1 MNLRDEYVV
10 LPGFFFIGSLLEK
23 LVLMN
28 EESVSRTINRL
39 CHEIIENNSNCKDVV
54 LIGIHNRGV
63 PISQRIQ
70 NKIKELIGIDLQR
83 GSLDITFH
91 RDDYR
96 ERLVVPE
103 LMGTDINFSLDGK
116 IVVLVDDVL
125 YSGRTVRAALDELNS
140 FGRASKVQLA
150 VLVDRGHRELPIK
163 PDYVG
168 KNVPTHEGEHV
179 DVTLRETDEND
190 SVFLIRNRD

>member
-1 MNLRDEYVV
+1 M
-10 LPGFFFIGSLLEK
+10 EK

-28 EESVSRTINRL
+28 KESVSRTINRL

-70 NKIKELIGIDLQR
+70 NKIKELIGIDLKR

-179 DVTLRETDEND
+179 DVTLKETDEND

>member
-10 LPGFFFIGSLLEK
+10 LPEVFFIGSLLEK

-96 ERLVVPE
+96 ERLIVPE

>member
-1 MNLRDEYVV
+1 MLFCRR
-10 LPGFFFIGSLLEK
+10 FFIGSLLEK

>member
-1 MNLRDEYVV
+1 MLFCRR
-10 LPGFFFIGSLLEK
+10 FFIGSLLEK

-190 SVFLIRNRD
+190 SVFLVRNRY

>member
-1 MNLRDEYVV
+1 MEKTVIMNQEV
-10 LPGFFFIGSLLEK
+10 I
-23 LVLMN
+23 
-28 EESVSRTINRL
+28 SRTITRL
-39 CHEIIENNSNCKDVV
+39 CHEIIENNGDCRDIV

-63 PISQRIQ
+63 PISERIQ
-70 NKIKELIGIDLQR
+70 IKINELLGVELKR

-96 ERLVVPE
+96 ERLIVPE
-103 LMGTDINFSLDGK
+103 IKGTDISFSLNDK
-116 IVVLVDDVL
+116 IVILVDDVL

-163 PDYVG
+163 ADYVG
-168 KNVPTHEGEHV
+168 KNIPTHEGEHV
-179 DVTLRETDEND
+179 DVTLKETDDSD
-190 SVFLIRNRD
+190 SVFLIRDRD

>member
-10 LPGFFFIGSLLEK
+10 LPGVFFIGSLLEK

>member
-1 MNLRDEYVV
+1 MLFCRR
-10 LPGFFFIGSLLEK
+10 FFLGSLLEK

-190 SVFLIRNRD
+190 SVLLIRNRD

>member
-10 LPGFFFIGSLLEK
+10 LPGVFFMGSLLEK

-39 CHEIIENNSNCKDVV
+39 CHEIIENNSNCKNVV

-70 NKIKELIGIDLQR
+70 KKIKELIGIDLQR

-125 YSGRTVRAALDELNS
+125 YSGRTVRAALDKLNS

-179 DVTLRETDEND
+179 DVTLKETDEND

>member
-1 MNLRDEYVV
+1 
-10 LPGFFFIGSLLEK
+10 LEK
-23 LVLMN
+23 LILMN
-28 EESVSRTINRL
+28 EEAISRTITRL

-70 NKIKELIGIDLQR
+70 NKINELIGVDLQR

-103 LMGTDINFSLDGK
+103 LKGTNINFSLDGK
-116 IVVLVDDVL
+116 IIVLVDDVL

-168 KNVPTHEGEHV
+168 KNIPTHEGEHV
-179 DVTLRETDEND
+179 DVTLKETDEKD
-190 SVFLIRNRD
+190 SVFLIRNRV

>member
-1 MNLRDEYVV
+1 MKK
-10 LPGFFFIGSLLEK
+10 I
-23 LVLMN
+23 VLMD
-28 EESVSRTINRL
+28 EEAVSRSITRL
-39 CHEIIENNSNCKDVV
+39 CHEIIENNGDCSDVV
-54 LIGIHNRGV
+54 LIGIYNRGV
-63 PISQRIQ
+63 PLSERIHR
-70 NKIKELIGIDLQR
+70 KIYELIGTELDK

-103 LMGTDINFSLDGK
+103 LKGTDINFSLDGK
-116 IVVLVDDVL
+116 IIVLVDDVL

-168 KNVPTHEGEHV
+168 KNIPTHEGEHV
-179 DVTLRETDEND
+179 DVTLKETDEND
-190 SVFLIRNRD
+190 SVFLIRNRV

>member
-1 MNLRDEYVV
+1 MNMLFCRR
-10 LPGFFFIGSLLEK
+10 FFLGSLLEK

-28 EESVSRTINRL
+28 KESISRTINRL

-190 SVFLIRNRD
+190 SVFLVRNRD